1 MFTWLA
7 GRANPNAILPP
18 VPRGGV
24 TEGVLAKTDGGFI
37 PGKTGWKGVGVAVN
51 RPPSPVNKSEIGIG
65 VLPLRSVVK
74 TEQAD
79 RRKKNTNNDASGSLR
94 IALLYP
100 NRAVLFRTSFC
111 GKKIE
116 NCGVPTRNSY
126 FLCYMP

>member
-7 GRANPNAILPP
+7 GRANPNAIIPP
-18 VPRGGV
+18 VSGGGV
-24 TEGVLAKTDGGFI
+24 TEGVLAKTDGEFI
-37 PGKTGWKGVGVAVN
+37 PLKAGWKGVGVAVN

-65 VLPLRSVVK
+65 VFPLRSVVK

-100 NRAVLFRTSFC
+100 NRAVLFRTSFLR
-111 GKKIE
+111 
-116 NCGVPTRNSY
+116 V
-126 FLCYMP
+126 